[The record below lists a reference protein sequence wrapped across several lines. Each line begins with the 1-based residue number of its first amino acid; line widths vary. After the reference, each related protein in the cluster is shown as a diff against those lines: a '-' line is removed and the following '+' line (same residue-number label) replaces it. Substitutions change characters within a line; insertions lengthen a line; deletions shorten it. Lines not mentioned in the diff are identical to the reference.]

1 MPFRRSGVLTALA
14 AFTALSLAG
23 CGSGNTPAA
32 PGATS
37 GGDAPL
43 SVVTSTNVY
52 GSIAQ
57 AVGGDRVAV
66 TSLIN
71 DPAADPHSY
80 ESTPGDA
87 AKVAEANLVLYN
99 GGGYDDFME
108 RLVQS
113 SGAKPSVINVTQLSG
128 LAPPEPAGSDTAP
141 ADDPSFNEHLWYSL
155 PTVQK
160 VADQLAAD
168 LGAADPADAARF
180 TSNAQAF
187 KGQVAGLITKEQ
199 AIGTA
204 HPGARVAITEPVPGY
219 LVQAAGLT
227 DVTPPAFTE
236 AIEEDTD
243 PPAALLQQ
251 TLELFSVDP
260 VQLLILNS
268 QTETP
273 TTTQVE
279 QAAQTAN
286 VPVVKVT
293 ETLPAG
299 VNDYISW
306 MSSEIDAVTN
316 ALNGS

>member
-1 MPFRRSGVLTALA
+1 M
-14 AFTALSLAG
+14 
-23 CGSGNTPAA
+23 
-32 PGATS
+32 
-37 GGDAPL
+37 
-43 SVVTSTNVY
+43 
-52 GSIAQ
+52 
-57 AVGGDRVAV
+57 
-66 TSLIN
+66 
-71 DPAADPHSY
+71 
-80 ESTPGDA
+80 
-87 AKVAEANLVLYN
+87 
-99 GGGYDDFME
+99 
-108 RLVQS
+108 
-113 SGAKPSVINVTQLSG
+113 
-128 LAPPEPAGSDTAP
+128 
-141 ADDPSFNEHLWYSL
+141 
-155 PTVQK
+155 
-160 VADQLAAD
+160 
-168 LGAADPADAARF
+168 
-180 TSNAQAF
+180 
-187 KGQVAGLITKEQ
+187 
-199 AIGTA
+199 
-204 HPGARVAITEPVPGY
+204 AITEPVPGY

-279 QAAQTAN
+279 QAAQTAD

-306 MSSEIDAVTN
+306 MSSEIDAVAN